1 MSKTIIKAHSDASN
15 VSIGAKTLTTSSV
28 VLKKELSDDL
38 TIKSGFSMI
47 HEDMIVGLNK
57 TLIIES
63 NANLSVF
70 DELLINGTVDV
81 SGDVIIR
88 SQYDDTEVTNDIN
101 TLENPSLMSDSLATR
116 LGHMTYVHDGSYSGG
131 AGPSMTL
138 SSGSLSSI
146 TSTFVPYETKEG
158 WRIRM
163 NINST
168 ASGVSSGTTFDLQIN
183 GLVFPAPYPVTI
195 WDALNVPP
203 YNGSSAQ
210 TSTSTNIIRIYHASG
225 TPIRV
230 RLSADLPLSQKPT
243 WAY

>member
-88 SQYDDTEVTNDIN
+88 SQYDDTEIN
-101 TLENPSLMSDSLATR
+101 NKIDSEVSDLKDPTALDNEAATR
-116 LGHMTYVHDGSYSGG
+116 LGLKTYDISSYLNLNIGGTVSLAEAIPYQMQDGGWRLRLNIVITGTSSTTIHDLSINGVRWGG
-131 AGPSMTL
+131 TAFQ
-138 SSGSLSSI
+138 SGS
-146 TSTFVPYETKEG
+146 
-158 WRIRM
+158 
-163 NINST
+163 
-168 ASGVSSGTTFDLQIN
+168 ASGNAAGGYS
-183 GLVFPAPYPVTI
+183 
-195 WDALNVPP
+195 
-203 YNGSSAQ
+203 Q
-210 TSTSTNIIRIYHASG
+210 TSSVNVDPASFVVRYSSNVNN
-225 TPIRV
+225 TRV
-230 RLSADLPLSQKPT
+230 SGDFKLSQKPT